1 MWAAAVSVI
10 AAGAMSGYLSAMPVR
25 MLAVLAAMGVLVR
38 FVPEVVVMGV
48 GMTMA
53 MFMAV
58 RPRMAVRVFVCVGV
72 RMGVGAFHDP
82 SGVGV
87 DLYRLE
93 GSALIVMD

>member
-72 RMGVGAFHDP
+72 WVCVWAWEPFMIPPG
-82 SGVGV
+82 
-87 DLYRLE
+87 L
-93 GSALIVMD
+93 ALIFTVSKEAASL